1 MVLLLLGD
9 DQLTVLPNEIN
20 ELRLQILSEIGFQ
33 ILQKERK
40 SNYFVYFTYLL
51 LLTENNYAGHLTE
64 CGGADPHNSPTSA
77 FSASLGHFS
86 A

>member
-51 LLTENNYAGHLTE
+51 LLTENNYENATLLYL
-64 CGGADPHNSPTSA
+64 
-77 FSASLGHFS
+77 F
-86 A
+86 